1 MNKET
6 NQMTCLSVFYCVCM
20 CCASTF
26 GCHRKWWTSIVRP
39 FKYRDVINR
48 YRVAAAAAA
57 TVAIA
62 TYVPLA
68 PPHERTRISVSK
80 QYTFTRLHRFDYKG
94 WARSVSF
101 KLNTKYRQRPT
112 NTLMTLLL
120 SRSHISKHIQPPNFQ
135 NESGKFIVHIVN
147 VCDKSLAI
155 IIQKYDH
162 IISALFF
169 NKNLTGRH

>member
-80 QYTFTRLHRFDYKG
+80 QYIYSLASLWLQRLSAKC
-94 WARSVSF
+94 SF